1 MRFSLIVPLAMGYSA
16 IRALAAPI
24 VGAEQSGHLDT
35 ILALPI
41 SRRVLLV
48 GSYPVAALVALAIMA
63 VVGLLTFIAGR
74 LAGTGISAG
83 LVTAGVIRVWPLALF
98 FGGVSAVASTSAEQ
112 RPPRS
117 KTALEA
123 PLPAS

>member
-1 MRFSLIVPLAMGYSA
+1 MGYSA

-63 VVGLLTFIAGR
+63 VGGLLTFIAGR
-74 LAGTGISAG
+74 LAAPGSPPA
-83 LVTAGVIRVWPLALF
+83 W
-98 FGGVSAVASTSAEQ
+98 S
-112 RPPRS
+112 RP
-117 KTALEA
+117 A
-123 PLPAS
+123 

>member
-1 MRFSLIVPLAMGYSA
+1 MGYSA

-24 VGAEQSGHLDT
+24 VGAKQSGHLDT

-63 VVGLLTFIAGR
+63 VGGLLTFIAGR
-74 LAGTGISAG
+74 LAAPGSPPA
-83 LVTAGVIRVWPLALF
+83 W
-98 FGGVSAVASTSAEQ
+98 S
-112 RPPRS
+112 RP
-117 KTALEA
+117 A
-123 PLPAS
+123 

>member
-1 MRFSLIVPLAMGYSA
+1 MGYSA

-48 GSYPVAALVALAIMA
+48 GSYPVAELVALAIMA

-83 LVTAGVIRVWPLALF
+83 PGHGRRDQGLAAGAVLRRRVRRCLNVGRAKTTAQVSPL
-98 FGGVSAVASTSAEQ
+98 
-112 RPPRS
+112 
-117 KTALEA
+117 
-123 PLPAS
+123 

>member
-83 LVTAGVIRVWPLALF
+83 LVTAGVIGVAGAVLRRRVRRCLNVGRA
-98 FGGVSAVASTSAEQ
+98 
-112 RPPRS
+112 
-117 KTALEA
+117 KTTAQ
-123 PLPAS
+123 